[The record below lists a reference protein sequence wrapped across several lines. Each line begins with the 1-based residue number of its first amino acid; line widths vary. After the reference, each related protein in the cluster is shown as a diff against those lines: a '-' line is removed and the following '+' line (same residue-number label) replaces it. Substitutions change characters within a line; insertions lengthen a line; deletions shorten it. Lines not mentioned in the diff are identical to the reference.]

1 MTNVVSSLSTTISN
15 ANLWGEIANAV
26 PIIGVAVLFALGYWV
41 VRKTVKGISHAKAKM

>member
-1 MTNVVSSLSTTISN
+1 MNTVVDSLTTTISN
-15 ANLWGEIANAV
+15 ANLWSEIGHAV